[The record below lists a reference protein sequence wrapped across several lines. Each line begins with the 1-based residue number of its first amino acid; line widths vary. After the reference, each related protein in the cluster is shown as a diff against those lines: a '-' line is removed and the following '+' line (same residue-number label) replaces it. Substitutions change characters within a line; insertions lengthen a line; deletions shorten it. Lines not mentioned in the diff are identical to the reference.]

1 MIKCNIYFSDLL
13 REGLQPVEDL
23 SWVHNE
29 QAVKAYYDRVCREE
43 LERLTSTE
51 VKCMTNSKGLPRQGV
66 QGGAERL
73 TIAGVKCM
81 RNSE

>member
-13 REGLQPVEDL
+13 REGLQPLQPVEDL

-51 VKCMTNSKGLPRQGV
+51 VKGMTNSEGLLRQGV
-66 QGGAERL
+66 QGGAG
-73 TIAGVKCM
+73 AAYQY
-81 RNSE
+81 

>member
-1 MIKCNIYFSDLL
+1 MIKCNIYFSALL
-13 REGLQPVEDL
+13 REGVQQLQPVKDL

-51 VKCMTNSKGLPRQGV
+51 VKCITISGGPQRQGV
-66 QGGAERL
+66 
-73 TIAGVKCM
+73 
-81 RNSE
+81 

>member
-1 MIKCNIYFSDLL
+1 
-13 REGLQPVEDL
+13 LQPVEDL

-51 VKCMTNSKGLPRQGV
+51 VNCMTSSEGLRQGV
-66 QGGAERL
+66 QEGAG
-73 TIAGVKCM
+73 AAY
-81 RNSE
+81 